1 MKTPL
6 MILSLF
12 IIWLLLQQEIS
23 FASVLLAAVLAFTI
37 PWLTHKLSPFSTR
50 VKHPVLIIKLIY
62 AVLMDILRSAISVA
76 LLILFPSKKGMNSQ
90 FIYIPLDLKNP
101 SGLAV
106 LAGIVN
112 STPGTVWVDITP
124 HCHQLLLHVFDLK
137 DEAWWVNHIKNNY
150 ETPLIAIFES

>member
-1 MKTPL
+1 MKSPL
-6 MILSLF
+6 MVASLF
-12 IIWLLLQQEIS
+12 IIWLLLQQEITW
-23 FASVLLAAVLAFTI
+23 ASVLLALLFAFAI

-76 LLILFPSKKGMNSQ
+76 QLILFPHKQGLNSQ
-90 FIYIPLDLKNP
+90 FIYIPLELKHP

-112 STPGTVWVDITP
+112 STPGTVWVDIVP
-124 HCHQLLLHVFDLK
+124 EYHYLLLHVFDLK
-137 DEAWWVNHIKNNY
+137 DEQWWINHIKGQY